1 VNSYL
6 QTVVAFATTLK
17 ELGIPYAIVGSV
29 ASSAHGEQRATNDA
43 DFLADLRD
51 EQAVALVARLG
62 DEYYIDLASVR
73 RAISHSRSFNVIEL
87 ASMFKIDVFVVGGRA
102 SRQVELANARA
113 ASLGAEAPG
122 DVMVAS
128 PEDTVV
134 AKLQWYRKGG
144 EVSEKQWNDVLGVLR
159 VQRGRLDDDYLF
171 ATADEQR
178 VRDLLDRAVA
188 QVEAEERALGE

>member
-1 VNSYL
+1 MTSEMNEVG
-6 QTVVAFATTLK
+6 AFARLLSD
-17 ELGIPYAIVGSV
+17 LGIRFVIVGSY
-29 ASSAHGEQRATNDA
+29 ASSAHGQARSTQDV
-43 DFLADLRD
+43 DFIADLPPECVD
-51 EQAVALVARLG
+51 QMYEALH
-62 DEYYIDLASVR
+62 ETHYIDTDSIR
-73 RAISHSRSFNVIEL
+73 RAIRERRSFNVIHL
-87 ASMFKIDVFVVGGRA
+87 ATMLKIDVFVAGKHGFAQRQLDRA
-102 SRQVELANARA
+102 HPSTFGDAL
-113 ASLGAEAPG
+113 EAP
-122 DVMVAS
+122 VPIAS

-144 EVSEKQWNDVLGVLR
+144 EKSERQWNDVLGVLR

>member
-1 VNSYL
+1 MNSYL